1 MIIMNKSTTI
11 RISIETKKRLNEI
24 GNLNDSYNSVISK
37 LLDEHDEHELK
48 SKKTVI
54 TEGM

>member
-1 MIIMNKSTTI
+1 MNKSTTI